1 MRPPRRGAADGAQF
15 QRGET
20 KSEGAQQGQLP
31 PLCSAGGVGL
41 RVLSNLPRPGR
52 GSRVG
57 ARWRAWHP
65 RSSVTCPDSDTCVS
79 LEERSRCCRVPQK
92 DPWADKGLLQAL
104 PCSAPSRRGSLL
116 CLHEDVHFTGL
127 TTLGRGGAVLM
138 SSISQ
143 TGSRS
148 PGSRA
153 AAGLG
158 LT

>member
-1 MRPPRRGAADGAQF
+1 MSPKRTPGL
-15 QRGET
+15 T
-20 KSEGAQQGQLP
+20 KGFFK
-31 PLCSAGGVGL
+31 
-41 RVLSNLPRPGR
+41 
-52 GSRVG
+52 
-57 ARWRAWHP
+57 HP
-65 RSSVTCPDSDTCVS
+65 
-79 LEERSRCCRVPQK
+79 
-92 DPWADKGLLQAL
+92 

-127 TTLGRGGAVLM
+127 TTLGGGGAVLM

-153 AAGLG
+153 AAGWG